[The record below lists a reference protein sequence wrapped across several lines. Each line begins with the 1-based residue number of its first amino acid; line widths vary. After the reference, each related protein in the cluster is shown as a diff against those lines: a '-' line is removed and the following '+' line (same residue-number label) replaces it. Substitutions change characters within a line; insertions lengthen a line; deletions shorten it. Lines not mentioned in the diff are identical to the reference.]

1 LVTSRLSVQG
11 IATSDYYGAQ
21 GEIVCSG
28 AHKPTTAGMWH
39 LRQRTIAVAV
49 FFDDELCTD
58 NVQRFAAAAGDISN
72 DISPDVCDGS
82 S

>member
-1 LVTSRLSVQG
+1 
-11 IATSDYYGAQ
+11 
-21 GEIVCSG
+21 
-28 AHKPTTAGMWH
+28 MWH